1 MYRYPSTCTLT
12 LYPEELAH
20 IILDLYA
27 MQRAVVAAIMWGRGA
42 AEGNDVTHARLAEPV
57 AAALGARVEVAVGT
71 DLNLVHLQQT
81 HSTLPVQS
89 PRYDSQ
95 CTSTCT
101 CNRKCTRT
109 CTSMCMF
116 MYANYA

>member
-1 MYRYPSTCTLT
+1 MY
-12 LYPEELAH
+12 
-20 IILDLYA
+20 LDTVPRRTRTHYTRSVRNA
-27 MQRAVVAAIMWGRGA
+27 KSCGCCNNVGRGG

-71 DLNLVHLQQT
+71 NLNLVHLQQT